1 MGDPLDICTI
11 ITKIKVDWSFVKGDV
26 EYLEIDNHWIYLRF
40 ANPNDWFLV
49 WSERLYHIQGELFV
63 IYPWESDFDPYLE
76 EIKWMD
82 LSRIPRFPTELLKF
96 ESIDNLL
103 ASNNVC
109 ALCWILLPCLKIKLG
124 LLELSFVWIFM
135 NHCLSMLKLKGLVE
149 KFVVIIYGV
158 KTFHLVVLFAALKR
172 MSLINFPC

>member
-1 MGDPLDICTI
+1 
-11 ITKIKVDWSFVKGDV
+11 
-26 EYLEIDNHWIYLRF
+26 
-40 ANPNDWFLV
+40 
-49 WSERLYHIQGELFV
+49 
-63 IYPWESDFDPYLE
+63 
-76 EIKWMD
+76 MD

-109 ALCWILLPCLKIKLG
+109 ALCWILVPSLKIKLG
-124 LLELSFVWIFM
+124 LLELSFMWIFM

-149 KFVVIIYGV
+149 KFVVIMYGV
-158 KTFHLVVLFAALKR
+158 NTFHLVILFAALKR